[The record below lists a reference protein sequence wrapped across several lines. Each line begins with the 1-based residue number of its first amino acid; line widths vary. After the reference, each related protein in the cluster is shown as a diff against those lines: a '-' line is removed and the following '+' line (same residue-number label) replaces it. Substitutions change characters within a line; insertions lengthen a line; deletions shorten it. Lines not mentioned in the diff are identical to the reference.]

1 MKITVLALLFATAL
15 TAAEA
20 PPSPVEWSDPVDG
33 LRGRLVIE
41 YGPDF
46 EGAEIALVYLEL
58 QNVSDSAGIKDLWF
72 DETHQFK
79 WQLQDEK
86 GNPVPRTYPPMSVF
100 SDLGHWMGLPFDS
113 TLRFRVS
120 VSGYGIIPN
129 GGIALQLPSG
139 FFWQVPR
146 KKEGSYYLSATFS
159 SVPAK
164 EERKRSW
171 KGTLVLPKVMLP
183 PKAK

>member
-1 MKITVLALLFATAL
+1 MKTAALALLAATAL
-15 TAAEA
+15 GAAE
-20 PPSPVEWSDPVDG
+20 SPQAQWSEIVDG

-41 YGPDF
+41 YGPDL

-86 GNPVPRTYPPMSVF
+86 GKQVPRTYPPASIF
-100 SDLGHWMGLPFDS
+100 TDLGHWMILPFDS

-129 GGIALQLPSG
+129 GGVALQLPSG
-139 FFWQVPR
+139 FFG
-146 KKEGSYYLSATFS
+146 ESHG
-159 SVPAK
+159 
-164 EERKRSW
+164 KRRE
-171 KGTLVLPKVMLP
+171 
-183 PKAK
+183 AII